1 MSQEIPLKDLFQG
14 LSAEEVKRYSRHLSL
29 SEVGSEG
36 QQRLKKSKVLIV
48 GAGGLGCPVG
58 LYLAAAGIGQLGI
71 IDSDVVE
78 ISNLQRQIGHSEKNL
93 GLLKTESLAETITS
107 INPLLRV
114 ELISDKLRQN
124 NAPQIF
130 QKYDVI
136 VDCSDNF
143 PTRYLVNDAAF
154 FANKPLVS
162 ASVHKFQGHLSVFWP
177 KSKGGCYRCLYPVT
191 LPESMAPT

>member
-1 MSQEIPLKDLFQG
+1 MSQEIPIKDLFQG

-114 ELISDKLRQN
+114 ELISDKLRHN

-177 KSKGGCYRCLYPVT
+177 KLKGGCYRCLYPVT

>member
-1 MSQEIPLKDLFQG
+1 MSQEIPIENLSQG

-29 SEVGSEG
+29 SEVGPEG
-36 QQRLKKSKVLIV
+36 QQKLKKSKVLII

-58 LYLAAAGIGQLGI
+58 LYLAAAGIGQLG
-71 IDSDVVE
+71 VVDHDIVE
-78 ISNLQRQIGHSEKNL
+78 VSNLQRQIGHTEKNL
-93 GLLKTESLAETITS
+93 GFRKTESLAETITN
-107 INPLLRV
+107 INSKLTV
-114 ELISDKLRQN
+114 ELITEKLQHI
-124 NAPQIF
+124 NALQIV

-162 ASVHKFQGHLSVFWP
+162 ASVHKFQGQLAVFRP
-177 KSKGGCYRCLYPVT
+177 KSMGGCYRCLYPTT

>member
-1 MSQEIPLKDLFQG
+1 MSQEIPIENLSQG

-29 SEVGSEG
+29 SEVGPEG
-36 QQRLKKSKVLIV
+36 QQKLKKSKVLII

-58 LYLAAAGIGQLGI
+58 LYLAAAGVGQLGVV
-71 IDSDVVE
+71 DHDVVE

-93 GLLKTESLAETITS
+93 GLPKTKSLAETITN
-107 INPLLRV
+107 INSNLRV
-114 ELISDKLRQN
+114 ELISEKLQHI
-124 NAPQIF
+124 NALQIV

-162 ASVHKFQGHLSVFWP
+162 ASVHKFQGQLAVFWP
-177 KSKGGCYRCLYPVT
+177 KSKGGCYRCLYPTT

>member
-1 MSQEIPLKDLFQG
+1 MSQEIPIENLSQG
-14 LSAEEVKRYSRHLSL
+14 LSAIEVKRYSRHLSL
-29 SEVGSEG
+29 SEVGPEG
-36 QQRLKKSKVLIV
+36 QQKLKKSKILIV

-71 IDSDVVE
+71 IDHDVVE
-78 ISNLQRQIGHSEKNL
+78 ISNLQRQIGHSEKDL
-93 GLLKTESLAETITS
+93 GLPKTKSLAETLTN
-107 INPLLRV
+107 INPQLRV
-114 ELISDKLRQN
+114 ELISEKLQHD
-124 NAPQIF
+124 NALQIV

-162 ASVHKFQGHLSVFWP
+162 ASVHKFQGQLTVFWP
-177 KSKGGCYRCLYPVT
+177 KSKRGCYRCLYPVT

>member
-1 MSQEIPLKDLFQG
+1 MSQEIPIKDLFQG

-114 ELISDKLRQN
+114 ELISDKLRHN

-162 ASVHKFQGHLSVFWP
+162 ASVYKFQGHLSVFWP

>member
-1 MSQEIPLKDLFQG
+1 MSQEIPIEDLSQG
-14 LSAEEVKRYSRHLSL
+14 LSVTEVKRYSRHLSL
-29 SEVGSEG
+29 SEVGPEG
-36 QQRLKKSKVLIV
+36 QQKLKKSKILII

-71 IDSDVVE
+71 IDHDVVE

-93 GLLKTESLAETITS
+93 GLPKTKSLAETLKN
-107 INPLLRV
+107 INPQLRV
-114 ELISDKLRQN
+114 ELISEKLQHD
-124 NAPQIF
+124 NALQIV

-154 FANKPLVS
+154 F
-162 ASVHKFQGHLSVFWP
+162 
-177 KSKGGCYRCLYPVT
+177 T
-191 LPESMAPT
+191 

>member
-1 MSQEIPLKDLFQG
+1 MSQEIPIKDLFQG

-107 INPLLRV
+107 INRLLRV
-114 ELISDKLRQN
+114 ELISDKLQHN

>member
-1 MSQEIPLKDLFQG
+1 MSQEIPIKDLFQG

>member
-1 MSQEIPLKDLFQG
+1 MSQEIPIEDLSQG
-14 LSAEEVKRYSRHLSL
+14 LSVTEVKRYSRHLSL
-29 SEVGSEG
+29 SEVGPEG
-36 QQRLKKSKVLIV
+36 QQKLKKSKILIV

-58 LYLAAAGIGQLGI
+58 LYLAAAGIGHLGI
-71 IDSDVVE
+71 IDHDVVE
-78 ISNLQRQIGHSEKNL
+78 ISNLQRQIGHFEKNL
-93 GLLKTESLAETITS
+93 GLPKTKSLAETLTN
-107 INPLLRV
+107 INPQLRV
-114 ELISDKLRQN
+114 EPISEKLQHN
-124 NAPQIF
+124 NALQIV

-162 ASVHKFQGHLSVFWP
+162 ASVHKFQGQLTVFWP
-177 KSKGGCYRCLYPVT
+177 KSMGGCYRCLYPVT

>member
-1 MSQEIPLKDLFQG
+1 MSQEILLNDLFQG

-93 GLLKTESLAETITS
+93 GLLKTESLAENITS

-114 ELISDKLRQN
+114 ELISDKLQHN

-177 KSKGGCYRCLYPVT
+177 KSKGGCYRCLYPAT

>member
-1 MSQEIPLKDLFQG
+1 MFQKIPIEDLSQG
-14 LSAEEVKRYSRHLSL
+14 LSATEVKRYSRHLSL
-29 SEVGSEG
+29 SEVGPEG
-36 QQRLKKSKVLIV
+36 QQKLKKSKVLIV

-71 IDSDVVE
+71 IDHDVVE
-78 ISNLQRQIGHSEKNL
+78 ISNLQRQIGHFEKNL
-93 GLLKTESLAETITS
+93 GLPKTKSLAKTITS
-107 INPLLRV
+107 INPQSRV
-114 ELISDKLRQN
+114 ELISDKLQHN
-124 NAPQIF
+124 NALQIV

-154 FANKPLVS
+154 FANKPLVT
-162 ASVHKFQGHLSVFWP
+162 ASVHKFQGQLAVFWP

-191 LPESMAPT
+191 LPESIAPT

>member
-1 MSQEIPLKDLFQG
+1 MSQEIPIEDLSQG
-14 LSAEEVKRYSRHLSL
+14 LSALEVKRYSRHLSL
-29 SEVGSEG
+29 SEVGPEG
-36 QQRLKKSKVLIV
+36 QQKLKKSKILIV

-71 IDSDVVE
+71 IDHDVVE

-93 GLLKTESLAETITS
+93 GLPKTKSLAQTLTNIS
-107 INPLLRV
+107 PQLRV
-114 ELISDKLRQN
+114 ELISEKLQHN
-124 NAPQIF
+124 NALQIV

-162 ASVHKFQGHLSVFWP
+162 ASVHKFQGQLTVFWH

>member
-1 MSQEIPLKDLFQG
+1 MSQEIPFEDLSQG
-14 LSAEEVKRYSRHLSL
+14 LSVTEVKRYSRHLSL
-29 SEVGSEG
+29 SEVGPEG
-36 QQRLKKSKVLIV
+36 QQKLKKSKILIV

-71 IDSDVVE
+71 IDHDVVE

-93 GLLKTESLAETITS
+93 GLPKTKSLAETLTN
-107 INPLLRV
+107 INPQLRV
-114 ELISDKLRQN
+114 ELISEKLQHD
-124 NAPQIF
+124 NALQIV

-162 ASVHKFQGHLSVFWP
+162 ASVHKFQGQLTVFWP
-177 KSKGGCYRCLYPVT
+177 KSKRGCYRCLYPVT

>member
-1 MSQEIPLKDLFQG
+1 MSQEILLNDLFQG

-114 ELISDKLRQN
+114 ELISDKLRHN

-177 KSKGGCYRCLYPVT
+177 KLKGGCYRCLYPVT

>member
-1 MSQEIPLKDLFQG
+1 MSQEIPIEDLSQG
-14 LSAEEVKRYSRHLSL
+14 LSDLEIKRYSRHLSL
-29 SEVGSEG
+29 SEVGPEG
-36 QQRLKKSKVLIV
+36 QQKLMKSKILIV

-71 IDSDVVE
+71 IDHDVVE
-78 ISNLQRQIGHSEKNL
+78 ISNLQRQIGYSEKNI
-93 GLLKTESLAETITS
+93 GLPKTKSLAETLTN
-107 INPLLRV
+107 INPQLRV
-114 ELISDKLRQN
+114 EQISEKLQHN
-124 NAPQIF
+124 NALQIV

-162 ASVHKFQGHLSVFWP
+162 ASVHKFQGQLAVFWP
-177 KSKGGCYRCLYPVT
+177 KSKGGCYRCLYPTT

>member
-1 MSQEIPLKDLFQG
+1 MSQEIPIEDLSQG
-14 LSAEEVKRYSRHLSL
+14 LSVTEVKRYSRHLSL
-29 SEVGSEG
+29 SEVGPEG
-36 QQRLKKSKVLIV
+36 QQKLKKSKILIV

-71 IDSDVVE
+71 IDHDVVE

-93 GLLKTESLAETITS
+93 GLPKTKSLAETLTN
-107 INPLLRV
+107 INPQLRV
-114 ELISDKLRQN
+114 ELISEKLQHD
-124 NAPQIF
+124 NALQIV

-162 ASVHKFQGHLSVFWP
+162 ASVHKFQGQLTVFWP
-177 KSKGGCYRCLYPVT
+177 KSKRGCYRCLYPVT

>member
-1 MSQEIPLKDLFQG
+1 MSQEILLNDLFQG

-114 ELISDKLRQN
+114 ELISDKLRHN

>member
-1 MSQEIPLKDLFQG
+1 MSQQILTEGLFQG
-14 LSAEEVKRYSRHLSL
+14 LSAAEVKRYSRHLSL
-29 SEVGSEG
+29 SEVGPEG
-36 QQRLKKSKVLIV
+36 QQKLKKSKVLIV

-58 LYLAAAGIGQLGI
+58 LYLAASGIGQLGI
-71 IDSDVVE
+71 IDSHVVE

-114 ELISDKLRQN
+114 ELISDKLQHN

-143 PTRYLVNDAAF
+143 QTRYLVNDAAF
-154 FANKPLVS
+154 FSNVPLVS
-162 ASVHKFQGHLSVFWP
+162 ASIHKFQGYLSVFWP

>member
-1 MSQEIPLKDLFQG
+1 MSQEILLNDLFQG

-114 ELISDKLRQN
+114 ELISDKLQHN

-177 KSKGGCYRCLYPVT
+177 KSKGGCYRCLYPVN